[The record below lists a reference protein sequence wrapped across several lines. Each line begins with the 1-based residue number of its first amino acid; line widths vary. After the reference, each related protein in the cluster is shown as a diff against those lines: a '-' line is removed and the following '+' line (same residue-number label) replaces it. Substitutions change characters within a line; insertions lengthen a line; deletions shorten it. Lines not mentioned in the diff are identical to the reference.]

1 MPPERTKQTVRASS
15 TPEVCVPL
23 RVAMVHYRDSAM
35 GGGSLRVGETI
46 ANHVDPKRI
55 AAEMVFAYGS
65 AGPVAQTARVPC
77 HFIGARSPGD
87 FAAWPGARALFKKLQ
102 PDIIHFQ
109 DGVVWL
115 RAALTGM
122 SARKLVHVHA
132 RYARRNKKSST
143 VDRQNHPYLAT
154 PLFRTFLR
162 STDDQVCINHGARKA
177 LLDLGWIAPERSY
190 VVYNSIDVTRFDHLP
205 ARAQARSDLNLP
217 PDALLLG
224 MICRLVWEKG
234 CFDFLSVIERLPQRW
249 QGVVCGDGP
258 QRAELQR
265 ACEARGLAGR
275 IHFIGVRDDVRQVY
289 AALDAYAFLSH
300 YEPFGLVLAE
310 AMAAAK
316 PIFGIR
322 SEGEFSEAAYPLVR
336 DDIAELQPFA
346 RDGNYGLVVPP
357 LMLDQLAKRITDF
370 GEHPESFR
378 DMIARART
386 WVEHCFDS
394 QVQAEAMTR
403 VYENLLARG
412 LSSEARLDESYQTR
426 RQQAELLLSAA
437 NHKESVAAIA

>member
-1 MPPERTKQTVRASS
+1 
-15 TPEVCVPL
+15 
-23 RVAMVHYRDSAM
+23 MVHYRDSAA

-65 AGPVAQTARVPC
+65 AGPVTKSARVPC
-77 HFIGARSPGD
+77 HFIGARGPGD
-87 FAAWPGARALFKKLQ
+87 FAAWPRARALFKRLQ

-115 RAALTGM
+115 RAALTRT

-132 RYARRNKKSST
+132 RYASRNKKSPAGAK
-143 VDRQNHPYLAT
+143 QNHPYLAT
-154 PLFRTFLR
+154 QLFRTFLR
-162 STDDQVCINHGARKA
+162 STDAQVCINHGARNA
-177 LLDLGWIAPERSY
+177 LLDLDWIAPERSF
-190 VVYNSIDVTRFDHLP
+190 VVYNSIDVGRFDDLPEP
-205 ARAQARSDLNLP
+205 ARARAGLNLP

-249 QGVVCGDGP
+249 QGVICGDGP

-265 ACEARGLAGR
+265 ACEGRGLADR

-310 AMAAAK
+310 AMAAGK

-322 SEGEFSEAAYPLVR
+322 SEGEFTEAAYPLVR

-346 RDGNYGLVVPP
+346 RDGDYGLIVPP
-357 LMLDQLAKRITDF
+357 LVLDQLAKRISDF
-370 GEHPESFR
+370 GDHLESFG

-386 WVEHCFDS
+386 WVEHCFDKD
-394 QVQAEAMTR
+394 VQAEAMTR
-403 VYENLLARG
+403 VYENLIARR
-412 LSSEARLDESYQTR
+412 LSPQARLDELYQTR
-426 RQQAELLLSAA
+426 REHAELLLSSA
-437 NHKESVAAIA
+437 NQEESVAAIA